1 MGKIINIIKSNEVSI
16 IDKLLTNQ
24 EFMNILPEVSTS
36 NLHKFEKK
44 IILVENSQENIDE
57 NKFDIINDDMYQT
70 IDEDIILIPEL
81 TDKIPIISKG
91 DRDNNETLN
100 DHILSVSLKNKNDE
114 DIENNS
120 KNGVISLS
128 NNDILKNSH
137 LNNLNIIE
145 KSVKCAK
152 CSFNSDE
159 HKILL
164 LHEKRHHEEID
175 DIDYLFKCDRGC
187 NFTTDRFD
195 KYIKHL
201 SYHIYNNC
209 NSDFL
214 ECVYAQC
221 SICPFASSIFN
232 LVKTHV
238 KEMHPNIEC
247 MYNIKHDNLINI
259 YKDKKSENKLVNSN
273 KEIYIDKDEGF
284 ITDNIEYLS
293 ETNDIEMKTNQGEKK
308 TSSLECLNNVK
319 IERNSDKII
328 HSLEEKEDLSL
339 ILNDEDTNEIGYV
352 QNINDDSV
360 NDTSYSD
367 LDKSDEHVS
376 RKVNT
381 IKLCINIFIN
391 NFNQTMNYT

>member
-16 IDKLLTNQ
+16 IDNLLANQ

-44 IILVENSQENIDE
+44 IILVENSQENVDE
-57 NKFDIINDDMYQT
+57 NKVDKYTT
-70 IDEDIILIPEL
+70 IDLIPKL

-91 DRDNNETLN
+91 DHDNNET
-100 DHILSVSLKNKNDE
+100 I
-114 DIENNS
+114 I
-120 KNGVISLS
+120 
-128 NNDILKNSH
+128 DILKKDH
-137 LNNLNIIE
+137 QNNLNITE
-145 KSVKCAK
+145 KSVKCDK

-175 DIDYLFKCDRGC
+175 DTEYLFKCDRGC
-187 NFTTDRFD
+187 NFISDRFD
-195 KYIKHL
+195 KYMKHL

-214 ECVYAQC
+214 ECVYGQC
-221 SICPFASSIFN
+221 SICPFASSILN

-247 MYNIKHDNLINI
+247 IYNIKHDTLINI
-259 YKDKKSENKLVNSN
+259 YKDQTSTNKHINST
-273 KEIYIDKDEGF
+273 KEIDIDKEESF

-293 ETNDIEMKTNQGEKK
+293 KTNLIIKDNNQSEKN
-308 TSSLECLNNVK
+308 TSSFEC
-319 IERNSDKII
+319 
-328 HSLEEKEDLSL
+328 
-339 ILNDEDTNEIGYV
+339 
-352 QNINDDSV
+352 DSV
-360 NDTSYSD
+360 ND
-367 LDKSDEHVS
+367 LDTSDEHVS

-381 IKLCINIFIN
+381 ILITFLLLILIILLMQKYAHNINYIIILFQHSFIFN
-391 NFNQTMNYT
+391 THL

>member
-1 MGKIINIIKSNEVSI
+1 MGKIINIIKSNEVLI
-16 IDKLLTNQ
+16 IDKLLSDQ
-24 EFMNILPEVSTS
+24 EFMNILPKVSTS
-36 NLHKFEKK
+36 NLHKFENK
-44 IILVENSQENIDE
+44 IILVENSQENVDE
-57 NKFDIINDDMYQT
+57 NKFDIINDDKYQT
-70 IDEDIILIPEL
+70 GDEDIILIPEL
-81 TDKIPIISKG
+81 NNKIPIISKV
-91 DRDNNETLN
+91 DHDNNETPN
-100 DHILSVSLKNKNDE
+100 DHVSSISLKNKNYE
-114 DIENNS
+114 DIENNL
-120 KNGVISLS
+120 KNDIISLS

-145 KSVKCAK
+145 KSVKCDK

-232 LVKTHV
+232 LMKTHV
-238 KEMHPNIEC
+238 KEMHPDIEC
-247 MYNIKHDNLINI
+247 MYNIKHDSLINI
-259 YKDKKSENKLVNSN
+259 YKDKKSENNLIDSK
-273 KEIYIDKDEGF
+273 KEIDNKVDGF
-284 ITDNIEYLS
+284 ITDNIESLS
-293 ETNDIEMKTNQGEKK
+293 ENNYIEKDTNQSEKK
-308 TSSLECLNNVK
+308 MSSLECLNNMK
-319 IERNSDKII
+319 GEHNSDKII

-339 ILNDEDTNEIGYV
+339 LLNDEDTNEIGYI

-360 NDTSYSD
+360 SDINYSD

-381 IKLCINIFIN
+381 SKLFLLIILL
-391 NFNQTMNYT
+391 